1 MSSTSPNSSKLDVN
15 LFLTLP
21 VSSAGP
27 GPFEALKLEE
37 RGIHLIQLL
46 LTCANHTSS
55 GNLHHANAC
64 LCQIL
69 LLALVSCDPMQR
81 LAAQFAY
88 ALASRLSKL
97 WPGLYKALSH
107 IQRFK
112 STKGDRAS
120 WTLVQAMPEER
131 VIHIVDL
138 GSGDPKLWVPFMQSF
153 ALMDHGP
160 YLKITCV
167 NNNKVVLEN
176 LGIRLVKEA
185 ESLDMPV
192 QFNHVNVSLRDLAT
206 DMLKIRSGEA
216 LAMVSI
222 LSLHVLLAEDDYAHF
237 GFGGSKGNGMKDC
250 KQMAKFLAMVWS
262 MSPKVFLSIEQEADH
277 NLNRLVDRFVKGLHY
292 YSAIFDSLDVNYGSV
307 SSEER
312 LAAEEMFGRE
322 IEHIVACVG
331 MEREERHER
340 YVRWMVRFGR
350 ARLKTVLLWNEAIDG
365 YKIMNDKACMMICWH
380 ERPLFAVSAW
390 TC

>member
-46 LTCANHTSS
+46 LMCANHTSS

-69 LLALVSCDPMQR
+69 LLASVSCDPMQR
-81 LAAQFAY
+81 LAARFAY

-112 STKGDRAS
+112 STKADRACAFFS
-120 WTLVQAMPEER
+120 QTFPYLTMSEER

-138 GSGDPKLWVPFMQSF
+138 GSDDPKLWVPFMQ
-153 ALMDHGP
+153 LRTYGP
-160 YLKITCV
+160 W
-167 NNNKVVLEN
+167 
-176 LGIRLVKEA
+176 LVKEA

-192 QFNHVNVSLRDLAT
+192 QFNHVNVSLKDLAT

-222 LSLHVLLAEDDYAHF
+222 LSLHVLLADDDYAHF

-250 KQMAKFLAMVWS
+250 KQMAKFLAMVRS
-262 MSPKVFLSIEQEADH
+262 MSPKV
-277 NLNRLVDRFVKGLHY
+277 FVKGLHY
-292 YSAIFDSLDVNYGSV
+292 YSAIFDSLDVNYGS
-307 SSEER
+307 
-312 LAAEEMFGRE
+312 EMFGRE

-331 MEREERHER
+331 MGREERHER

-350 ARLKTVLLWNEAIDG
+350 ARLKTVRLWNEAM
-365 YKIMNDKACMMICWH
+365 IMNDKACMMICWH

>member
-46 LTCANHTSS
+46 LMCANHTSS

-69 LLALVSCDPMQR
+69 LLASVSCDPMQR
-81 LAAQFAY
+81 LAARFAY

-112 STKGDRAS
+112 STKGDRACAFFS
-120 WTLVQAMPEER
+120 QAFPYLGFAYAIIAWTLVQAMSEER

-176 LGIRLVKEA
+176 LGTRLVKEA

-192 QFNHVNVSLRDLAT
+192 QFNHVNVSLKDLAT

-222 LSLHVLLAEDDYAHF
+222 LSLHVLLADDDYAHF

-262 MSPKVFLSIEQEADH
+262 MSPKVF
-277 NLNRLVDRFVKGLHY
+277 VKGLHY

-307 SSEER
+307 SHEER
-312 LAAEEMFGRE
+312 LAAKEMFGRE

-331 MEREERHER
+331 MGREERHER

-350 ARLKTVLLWNEAIDG
+350 ARLKTVLLWNEAM
-365 YKIMNDKACMMICWH
+365 IMNDKACMMICWH